1 MDPLTFAEDVE
12 QRKRMLPMAM
22 GGLQSPAGTLTNS
35 VQPGRAL
42 PSALRT
48 RLGNVQKQLDDLDG
62 QEVDTSALQAF
73 AKQQGEAG
81 EMATLNALAAQY
93 AGEGFQ
99 PMQAQFLKR
108 AAAAAEPMKM
118 GGGTLTP
125 QGQFLKDPF
134 AARDSRRTALERQ
147 ALGLERMAGEEERT
161 TRDREDRLTRQ
172 EQARQDAL
180 ARDAQ
185 AADFRRMGLD
195 LQKQGLD
202 LRREMAANK
211 PDTGAFTR
219 ATKLREEFG
228 KKSDKI
234 GEGVRHAETV
244 MTLLTDPTIARDPTK
259 QVSLV
264 FAFGKMLDPESVV
277 RESEYALISNA
288 RGVFDSVLQKPDQI
302 MTGARLTEQQLKSM
316 QQIAQQLYAG
326 AAQRRKDVTDYYRGI
341 AERNRIPVDDV
352 LPMGAS
358 GGGGAPSGTAP
369 SGVDP
374 AVWAAMTPQERALWK

>member
-1 MDPLTFAEDVE
+1 MNDLTFAEDVLE
-12 QRKRMLPMAM
+12 RKRLQRSMLPMAL
-22 GGLQSPAGTLTNS
+22 GGLQSTDGTLTNT

-48 RLGNVQKQLDDLDG
+48 RLGKVQQQLDDMDG

-73 AKQQGEAG
+73 ARQQGESGQAS
-81 EMATLNALAAQY
+81 MLNALAAQY
-93 AGEGFQ
+93 AGENFQ
-99 PMQAQFLKR
+99 PVQAQFLKR
-108 AAAAAEPMKM
+108 AAAAAEPMKI
-118 GGGTLTP
+118 GGGMMTP
-125 QGQFLKDPF
+125 QGQFIKDPF
-134 AARDSRRTALERQ
+134 AQRDQRRTALERQ

-161 TRDREDRLTRQ
+161 AQAREDRLSRDRQ
-172 EQARQDAL
+172 SD
-180 ARDAQ
+180 
-185 AADFRRMGLD
+185 DFRRMGLD

-202 LRREMAANK
+202 LRRDLAANK
-211 PDTGAFTR
+211 PDTQSFTR

-244 MTLLTDPTIARDPTK
+244 LTLLTDPTIKNDPTK

-316 QQIAQQLYAG
+316 QQIAQQLFAG
-326 AAQRRKDVTDYYRGI
+326 STQRRSDLTNYYRGI

-352 LPMGAS
+352 LPMRSA
-358 GGGGAPSGTAP
+358 GGGGN
-369 SGVDP
+369 DL
-374 AVWAAMTPQERALWK
+374 AAAAAAELERRRKGGQ

>member
-22 GGLQSPAGTLTNS
+22 MGLQSPAGTLTNS

-48 RLGNVQKQLDDLDG
+48 RLGKVQKQLDDLDG

-81 EMATLNALAAQY
+81 EMATLNALAAQF

-99 PMQAQFLKR
+99 PMQAKFLKR

-118 GGGTLTP
+118 GGGMLTP

-134 AARDSRRTALERQ
+134 AARDARRTALERQ
-147 ALGLERMAGEEERT
+147 ALGLERMAG
-161 TRDREDRLTRQ
+161 DEDR
-172 EQARQDAL
+172 AAL
-180 ARDAQ
+180 ARDDRLARDKQ
-185 AADFRRMGLD
+185 SDEFRRMGLD

-202 LRREMAANK
+202 LRSAIAANK

-219 ATKLREEFG
+219 ATKLREEFN
-228 KKSDKI
+228 KKADKVA
-234 GEGVRHAETV
+234 EGVRHAETTL
-244 MTLLTDPTIARDPTK
+244 TLLTDPTIARDPTK
-259 QVSLV
+259 QVALV
-264 FAFGKMLDPESVV
+264 FSFGKMLDDQSVV

-302 MTGARLTEQQLKSM
+302 MTGARLTPQQLQSM
-316 QQIAQQLYAG
+316 QQIARQLYSG
-326 AAQRRKDVTDYYRGI
+326 AAQRRKDLTDAYRGI
-341 AERNRIPVDDV
+341 AERNKIPVEDV
-352 LPMGAS
+352 LPVTLGGGS
-358 GGGGAPSGTAP
+358 GGGGN
-369 SGVDP
+369 DL
-374 AVWAAMTPQERALWK
+374 AAAAAAELERRRKGGQ

>member
-22 GGLQSPAGTLTNS
+22 MGLQSPAGTLTSS

-42 PSALRT
+42 PSALRA
-48 RLGNVQKQLDDLDG
+48 RLGKVQQQLEEVDA

-73 AKQQGEAG
+73 ARQQGEAG
-81 EMATLNALAAQY
+81 SMAMLNALAAQA
-93 AGEGFQ
+93 AGPGFE
-99 PMQAQFLKR
+99 PIQAQFLKR

-118 GGGTLTP
+118 GGGMLTP

-134 AARDSRRTALERQ
+134 AARDLRRTALERQ
-147 ALGLERMAGEEERT
+147 ALGLEKMVGDEDARLDRAERAE
-161 TRDREDRLTRQ
+161 RDRQDR
-172 EQARQDAL
+172 L

-202 LRREMAANK
+202 LRRDMAANK
-211 PDTGAFTR
+211 PDTQTFTR
-219 ATKLREEFG
+219 ATKLRDEFG

-244 MTLLTDPTIARDPTK
+244 MTLLADPTTARDPIK

-264 FAFGKMLDPESVV
+264 FSFGKMLDPESVV
-277 RESEYALISNA
+277 REAEYALIENA
-288 RGVFDSVLQKPDQI
+288 RGVFDSVLQKPDQF
-302 MTGARLTEQQLKSM
+302 MTGARLTPQQLQSM
-316 QQIAQQLYAG
+316 RQIAQQLYAG
-326 AAQRRKDVTDYYRGI
+326 SAQRRKDLADVYRGI
-341 AERNRIPVDDV
+341 AERNRIPVEDV
-352 LPMGAS
+352 LPATF
-358 GGGGAPSGTAP
+358 GGGGGNN
-369 SGVDP
+369 DL
-374 AVWAAMTPQERALWK
+374 AAAAAAELERRRKGGQ